1 VSATSNGIQVIKK
14 SQMKMMK
21 TLLPKASQVKIT
33 PSKVYMWG
41 SGKDGRCGNGKE
53 SNEKVPLS
61 VQSQHKFIQISSGYH
76 HTAGVTK
83 DGMLLTWGRGIFG
96 QLGHGDTENYTIP
109 TPIEN
114 LIKIQIS

>member
-1 VSATSNGIQVIKK
+1 
-14 SQMKMMK
+14 
-21 TLLPKASQVKIT
+21 
-33 PSKVYMWG
+33 MWG

-53 SNEKVPLS
+53 SNEKVPQS

-83 DGMLLTWGRGIFG
+83 DGMVLTWGRGIFG

-109 TPIEN
+109 TPIES